1 MTGTR
6 AKTEARVEGLISSLR
21 EATDKA
27 ICVGFGVS
35 GPDQVR
41 GHHALKLVGSGL

>member
-1 MTGTR
+1 
-6 AKTEARVEGLISSLR
+6 VEGLISSLR

-35 GPDQVR
+35 GPEQVR
-41 GHHALKLVGSGL
+41 AQASRQRRQW

>member
-1 MTGTR
+1 MPIAGVTGART
-6 AKTEARVEGLISSLR
+6 KTEARVEGLIHSLR
-21 EATDKA
+21 EATDKP

-41 GHHALKLVGSGL
+41 RFH

>member
-1 MTGTR
+1 M
-6 AKTEARVEGLISSLR
+6 EGLVSSLR

-35 GPDQVR
+35 GPEQASSR
-41 GHHALKLVGSGL
+41 NARQAPYM